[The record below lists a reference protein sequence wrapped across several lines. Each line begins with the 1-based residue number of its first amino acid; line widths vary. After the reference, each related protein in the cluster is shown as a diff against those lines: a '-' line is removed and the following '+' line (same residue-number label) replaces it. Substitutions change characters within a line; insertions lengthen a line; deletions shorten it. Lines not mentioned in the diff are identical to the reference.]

1 MPAALVKL
9 LVVDDHAVVR
19 RGLVEILKDQ
29 PRATAVSEAGTAAE
43 AIAAVKRG
51 RFDAVVLDLTLPDR
65 NGIEVL
71 GEIVQLR
78 PGMPVLMLSM
88 HPEDQFA
95 ARAMKAG
102 AAGYITKESAP
113 AELTRAVRHVM
124 AGRPYLGAALSRRLG
139 ARSGPPHTRLSAR
152 EFAVFLRLAEGRR
165 LKEIGAELGLSIKTI
180 STYRTRV
187 LQKLGCD
194 SNARLT
200 LYAIDQGL
208 LARTP

>member
-1 MPAALVKL
+1 VRL

-19 RGLVEILKDQ
+19 RGLVQILKDQ
-29 PRATAVSEAGTAAE
+29 RRPTAVREAGTAAE
-43 AIAAVKRG
+43 AIAVVRQR
-51 RFDAVVLDLTLPDR
+51 RFDAVILDLTLPDR

-71 GEIVQLR
+71 TEIGRLR
-78 PGMPVLMLSM
+78 PRLPVLILSM

-95 ARAMKAG
+95 VRALKAG

-124 AGRPYLGAALSRRLG
+124 AGGRYVSADLERRLR
-139 ARSGPPHTRLSAR
+139 APASVPHTLLSAR
-152 EFAVFLRLAEGRR
+152 ELGVFLRLAEGRR
-165 LKEIGAELGLSIKTI
+165 LKEIGAELSLSIKTI

-187 LQKLGCD
+187 LKKLGCET
-194 SNARLT
+194 NAQLT

-208 LARTP
+208 LVRERERP